1 MPINT
6 LIFVIGVI
14 CVLYGIIR
22 TLVCPGWRKGIWFSG
37 GGTIFTVIA
46 LFIMVGF
53 NNTAFYPS
61 SADIDSSLTIYN
73 ASSSLYTLKTMSYVS
88 IIVPI
93 VIAYIWYAWRSMTR
107 KPMNTKELE
116 EADNKY

>member
-1 MPINT
+1 
-6 LIFVIGVI
+6 
-14 CVLYGIIR
+14 
-22 TLVCPGWRKGIWFSG
+22 
-37 GGTIFTVIA
+37 
-46 LFIMVGF
+46 
-53 NNTAFYPS
+53 
-61 SADIDSSLTIYN
+61 
-73 ASSSLYTLKTMSYVS
+73 MSYVS

>member
-1 MPINT
+1 M
-6 LIFVIGVI
+6 
-14 CVLYGIIR
+14 
-22 TLVCPGWRKGIWFSG
+22 
-37 GGTIFTVIA
+37 IA
-46 LFIMVGF
+46 LFIMAGF
-53 NNTAFYPS
+53 NDTAFYPS